1 MQLINGRFALKEKS
15 KYSTLKSI
23 NYEEHKFI
31 DPKST
36 LNTRKSFWVDPKVV
50 QQQKTEKILY
60 GDKPKKNKLTFN

>member
-1 MQLINGRFALKEKS
+1 MQMINGKFAMKEKS

-50 QQQKTEKILY
+50 Q
-60 GDKPKKNKLTFN
+60 

>member
-1 MQLINGRFALKEKS
+1 MQTINGRFAMNQKQ

-23 NYEEHKFI
+23 NYEDQKFI

-50 QQQKTEKILY
+50 
-60 GDKPKKNKLTFN
+60 